1 MIHKKP
7 SEYAGKTVKLKP
19 TVVGMRGKLFEV
31 EDYWDRVDGKSWM
44 ACVGNMAVLSYSIRA
59 GVSNNLG
66 ITIPLDNEVLY
77 GKLEGM
83 GYLVHVCELDT
94 ENC

>member
-7 SEYAGKTVKLKP
+7 SEYAGKTVKLKA
-19 TVVGMRGKLFEV
+19 TTVGMRGKLFEV

-44 ACVGNMAVLSYSIRA
+44 NCVGSIAVLSYSIRA
-59 GVSNNLG
+59 GVANNLG
-66 ITIPLDNEVLY
+66 IAIPLNDEVLY
-77 GKLEGM
+77 GKIDGDGHLI
-83 GYLVHVCELDT
+83 HVCELDT